1 MENTNTMAETSL
13 TSVFENRKKD
23 RLQST
28 EGDVLS
34 LRSYNLA
41 LTGLLTYGF
50 LINAV
55 MVYYLAW
62 PIQQFMAGLGFWG
75 MLLIYLV
82 PIIAGTIIA
91 FTSKNPFISF
101 IGYNLV
107 IVPMGLM
114 LATFIPNLPVEI
126 VTKAMVLTAM
136 VTVTM
141 VLLAIIKPAFF
152 LGLGR
157 TLFVALL
164 VGMIVE
170 LVATFLLGYRGEM
183 FDWFF
188 VLLFSGYIG
197 FDVAKSQAYPKT
209 LDNAVDSALDIY
221 IDVIYLF
228 IRLLSILGKRN

>member
-1 MENTNTMAETSL
+1 MSETSL
-13 TSVFENRKKD
+13 TSAFENRKRD
-23 RLQST
+23 RMEAT
-28 EGDVLS
+28 EGGLLS
-34 LRSYNLA
+34 ARSYNLA
-41 LTGLLTYGF
+41 LTGMLTYGF

-55 MVYYLAW
+55 MVYYMAW

-75 MLLIYLV
+75 MLLVYLLPV
-82 PIIAGTIIA
+82 IVGTVVA
-91 FTSKNPFISF
+91 FASKNPFVSF
-101 IGYNLV
+101 VGYNLV
-107 IVPMGLM
+107 VIPMGLI

-126 VTKAMVLTAM
+126 VTKAMILTAM
-136 VTVTM
+136 VTVSM
-141 VLLAIIKPAFF
+141 VLLALIKPAFF

-164 VGMIVE
+164 VGVVVE
-170 LVATFLLGYRGEM
+170 LIATFALGYRGEM

-197 FDVAKSQAYPKT
+197 YDVAKSQAYPKT

-228 IRLLSILGKRN
+228 IRILSILSNKD

>member
-1 MENTNTMAETSL
+1 MAETSL
-13 TSVFENRKKD
+13 TSVFENRKRD
-23 RLQST
+23 RLQSA
-28 EGDVLS
+28 EGDSLS
-34 LRSYNLA
+34 VRSYNLA

-50 LINAV
+50 LVNAV
-55 MVYYLAW
+55 MVYYLAY
-62 PIQQFMAGLGFWG
+62 PIQSLMAGMGFWG
-75 MLLIYLV
+75 LLLLYLLPV
-82 PIIAGTIIA
+82 IAGTIIA

-101 IGYNLV
+101 VGYNLV
-107 IVPMGLM
+107 VIPIGLM

-126 VTKAMVLTAM
+126 VTKAMILTAM

-141 VLLAIIKPAFF
+141 VLLAVIRPTFF

-157 TLFVALL
+157 TLFVSLL

-170 LVATFLLGYRGEM
+170 LVAMLMGYRGTL

-197 FDVAKSQAYPKT
+197 YDVAKSQAYPKT

-228 IRLLSILGKRN
+228 IRLLSILSKRN